1 MTEKNSEL
9 DQATLRLTV
18 GACTALYIIVV
29 AFLASDFET
38 YVPILWYMT
47 FFFGTAIPLR
57 MAVKR
62 WPGHFFLRRLFAMTL
77 DYASLAFALIVGGE
91 GTLPVYAALLWVT
104 LGNGMRFG
112 SRYLALA
119 TVIALSTLVVIFLL
133 TPFWRGQPYL
143 FLTLI
148 VTTIVVPAYAHILLT
163 RTRIASEEAIA
174 ANQEKIGRAHV

>member
-62 WPGHFFLRRLFAMTL
+62 WPGHF
-77 DYASLAFALIVGGE
+77 
-91 GTLPVYAALLWVT
+91 
-104 LGNGMRFG
+104 
-112 SRYLALA
+112 
-119 TVIALSTLVVIFLL
+119 
-133 TPFWRGQPYL
+133 
-143 FLTLI
+143 
-148 VTTIVVPAYAHILLT
+148 
-163 RTRIASEEAIA
+163 
-174 ANQEKIGRAHV
+174 